1 MSAKSENRAMKR
13 QRASKRAS
21 IYEPLEGR
29 VLMCYEPHDVAPLP
43 QNPSLENAP
52 PAQTQS
58 AAARTGGGG
67 ETYAPDGGTPFN
79 IVWTNRGLA
88 SDNFAATFGGNANLA
103 RGVVDEDAAH
113 GLGRRPEEPRAVGL
127 EHHQVL
133 VQPEVGFVDQFRGL
147 ERVPRALVGHADLRD
162 GAKLI
167 VDLR

>member
-67 ETYAPDGGTPFN
+67 ETYALDGGTPFN

-103 RGVVDEDAAH
+103 RGVVDSMGWADRTEPFPACMWARRSWPRGSTCDITTCCAA
-113 GLGRRPEEPRAVGL
+113 
-127 EHHQVL
+127 
-133 VQPEVGFVDQFRGL
+133 
-147 ERVPRALVGHADLRD
+147 
-162 GAKLI
+162 
-167 VDLR
+167 